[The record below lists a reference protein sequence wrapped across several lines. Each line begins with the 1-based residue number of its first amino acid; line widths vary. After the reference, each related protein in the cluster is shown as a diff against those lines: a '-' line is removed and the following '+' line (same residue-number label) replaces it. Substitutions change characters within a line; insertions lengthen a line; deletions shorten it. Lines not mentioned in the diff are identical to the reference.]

1 MTESAARRLAEGA
14 SRSGTDRGMG
24 RDMGSKVTH
33 PWLRMGS
40 PLLHDAPCNGAD
52 EADETG
58 EAATGRCRGM
68 TS

>member
-1 MTESAARRLAEGA
+1 
-14 SRSGTDRGMG
+14 
-24 RDMGSKVTH
+24 MGSKVTH

-40 PLLHDAPCNGAD
+40 PLLHDAPCNEAD